1 MVETVSTQRPQDI
14 QVKQTGLESKMDFQP
29 IYDNKD
35 YYKGSEKLKGKFALI
50 TGGDSGIGR
59 SVSVLFAR
67 EKCDVAIVYRSNEKE
82 DAETTRK
89 LVEQEGQQCILLPG
103 DVSDLN
109 FCNGA
114 IKKALQE
121 AKRDNLD
128 ILINN
133 AGIAR
138 YHDSLESIKMDEMK
152 AIFDVNVF
160 GMFNMT
166 KACLPYMR
174 DNNDC
179 SIVNTSSIGA
189 YTGLATHIDYAAA
202 SGSVVSF
209 TRSLALNLVR
219 RGIRVN
225 CVAPG
230 PIITPL
236 LQTAYPSDKQQK
248 FGQKTP
254 MGRPGQPFECATS
267 FVFLASRDS
276 TYFTGQVLHPNG
288 GQIVNA

>member
-1 MVETVSTQRPQDI
+1 MVETATQKPQDI
-14 QVKQTGLESKMDFQP
+14 QVKQTALESKMDYKP
-29 IYDNKD
+29 MYDDKD
-35 YYKGSEKLKGKFALI
+35 YYKGSEKLRGKFALI

-59 SVSVLFAR
+59 SICVLFAR
-67 EKCDVAIVYRSNEKE
+67 EKCDVAIVYRQNEKE
-82 DAETTRK
+82 DADLTRK
-89 LVEQEGQQCILLPG
+89 LVEQEGQKCILVPG
-103 DVSDLN
+103 DVADMN
-109 FCNGA
+109 FCNDA
-114 IKKALQE
+114 IKRALSQCG
-121 AKRDNLD
+121 RDSLD

-138 YHDSLESIKMDEMK
+138 FHENVEDIGLDDMK

-166 KACLPYMR
+166 KACLPFMK
-174 DNNDC
+174 DNNSC
-179 SIVNTSSIGA
+179 SIINTASIGA
-189 YTGLATHIDYAAA
+189 YTGLATHIDYAAT
-202 SGSVVSF
+202 SGSVVAF

-230 PIITPL
+230 PIITPM
-236 LQTAYPSDKQQK
+236 LQTAYPSDKIDS
-248 FGQKTP
+248 FGKKCP